1 MPGRGGKITE
11 TSRLVR
17 HASDA
22 EHEHQDDDGFG
33 EESEGRRDG
42 VFVNQPPAGLPDL
55 RPRRRVRVARPIDD
69 FWLG

>member
-1 MPGRGGKITE
+1 MPRGGGKITK

-42 VFVNQPPAGLPDL
+42 VFANQPPGWI
-55 RPRRRVRVARPIDD
+55 AR
-69 FWLG
+69 LATKAASASCKTNR